1 MPPKNEKTAEEIED
15 MYVEALQARRREEE
29 SLDNKTLDELDELED
44 DLEDDRI
51 LMEYRFDQHYSTNEE
66 IVVKEMASQEEAITR
81 DAGSSREKQIRR
93 SNADIQT

>member
-1 MPPKNEKTAEEIED
+1 

-51 LMEYRFDQHYSTNEE
+51 LMEYRFD
-66 IVVKEMASQEEAITR
+66 
-81 DAGSSREKQIRR
+81 
-93 SNADIQT
+93 

>member
-1 MPPKNEKTAEEIED
+1 MVLQYSIELFSAQWVWRFRRNDILRARGILPPKNEKTAEEIED

-51 LMEYRFDQHYSTNEE
+51 LMEYRFD
-66 IVVKEMASQEEAITR
+66 
-81 DAGSSREKQIRR
+81 
-93 SNADIQT
+93 